1 MSETELE
8 VGSTED
14 VEGIKLT
21 DRHVL
26 ESVSHTH
33 TVPCCSPQ
41 FHVWQ
46 LLQETP
52 APFTLPSYLTYTYS
66 YTLLSSYFIKQ
77 KMKTILIKLEIV
89 YCIQGRRLYK

>member
-26 ESVSHTH
+26 ESVTHTH
-33 TVPCCSPQ
+33 SAVLQSPIPCLAIAAGDPCSL
-41 FHVWQ
+41 H
-46 LLQETP
+46 
-52 APFTLPSYLTYTYS
+52 PSFL
-66 YTLLSSYFIKQ
+66 FNVH
-77 KMKTILIKLEIV
+77 ILIHTTHIIFHQTK
-89 YCIQGRRLYK
+89 Q

>member
-33 TVPCCSPQ
+33 TQCRAAVPNSMSGNCCRRP
-41 FHVWQ
+41 
-46 LLQETP
+46 L
-52 APFTLPSYLTYTYS
+52 LPSPF
-66 YTLLSSYFIKQ
+66 LLI
-77 KMKTILIKLEIV
+77 
-89 YCIQGRRLYK
+89 

>member
-1 MSETELE
+1 MVQNNRRQVGMSETELE

-46 LLQETP
+46 LLQERP
-52 APFTLPSYLTYTYS
+52 LLPSPF
-66 YTLLSSYFIKQ
+66 LLI
-77 KMKTILIKLEIV
+77 
-89 YCIQGRRLYK
+89 